1 MRVNILALDGAFDTG
16 LAVIRDAF
24 ATANEMAQLEGAPSS
39 QLFEV
44 QVVGVGREVR
54 TALGAGVPAVALQHA
69 GRADW
74 VVVPAIGF
82 KQPEPLRQAL
92 NRRDVKQATE
102 ALRAW
107 SQQGCGVAA
116 ACIGTFVVAESG
128 LLDGHVATTTWWL
141 APLFRQRYPSVEL
154 DPSRM
159 VVRSGRLLTAGAALS
174 HMDLAL
180 ALVREA
186 SPDIAALVARYL
198 VVDNRPSQSAYAISE
213 HLCQSDPVV
222 QAFERWARRR
232 LREGITLD
240 AASSALSV
248 SKRTLARRT
257 QEVLGKSP
265 LAFFQDLRVEHAVHL
280 LRTTTMPVERV
291 AEAVG
296 YVDPDSLSSLLRRR
310 LGTTVRT
317 LRRAR
322 H

>member
-16 LAVIRDAF
+16 LSVIRDTF
-24 ATANEMAQLEGAPSS
+24 ATANELAQLERTPTR
-39 QLFEV
+39 LFDV

-54 TALGAGVPAVALQHA
+54 TALGATVPVTALERA

-74 VVVPAIGF
+74 MVVPALGF

-102 ALRAW
+102 ALRAG
-107 SQQGCGVAA
+107 SDQGCGVAA
-116 ACIGTFVVAESG
+116 ACIGTFVLAESG

-159 VVRSGRLLTAGAALS
+159 VVRSGRMLTAGAALS

-186 SPDIAALVARYL
+186 SPDIAVMVARYL
-198 VVDNRPSQSAYAISE
+198 VVDNRPSQSAYAIAE
-213 HLCQSDPVV
+213 HLSRSDPVV

-240 AASSALSV
+240 EASSALSV

-257 QEVLGKSP
+257 LDVLGKSP

-280 LRTTTMPVERV
+280 LRTTSMSVERV

-296 YVDPDSLSSLLRRR
+296 YVDPGSLSSLLRRR

-317 LRRAR
+317 LRRP
-322 H
+322 HH